1 LVYLNFPAI
10 REIKYYDIL
19 TLLMTDVNK
28 NDTVSTVDTALSIVH
43 VIELSGEITLS
54 EIATKLD
61 ISTSTVHRHLNTLRK
76 HGYVVR
82 NGTAYR
88 LGMRFLTLGGTVQ
101 TNKQVFGLAKQKVDQ
116 LAAET
121 DERVQFVVEEGGL
134 RYYLY
139 TQLGKNAVQTDA
151 SIGKSGPM
159 HESAS
164 SKAILAK
171 LPQERI
177 NEIIDNRGLPA
188 STDQTIT
195 DREELFAELDIIRDS
210 GVAFNNEEA
219 TPGLRAVG
227 AAVCGPDGSPVG
239 GLSISGPAN
248 RFKGDLYREEL
259 PDLVLAAANELELKL
274 AYEVD

>member
-1 LVYLNFPAI
+1 
-10 REIKYYDIL
+10 
-19 TLLMTDVNK
+19 MTDVSK

-43 VIELSGEITLS
+43 VIESNGEITLS
-54 EIATKLD
+54 EIATELD
-61 ISTSTVHRHLNTLRK
+61 ISTSTVHRHLNTLRE

-82 NGTAYR
+82 DGTGYR

-101 TNKQVFGLAKQKVDQ
+101 TNKQVFDLAKRKVDQ

-121 DERVQFVVEEGGL
+121 GERVQFVVEEDGL

-139 TQLGKNAVQTDA
+139 TQFGENAVQTDA

-164 SKAILAK
+164 SKAILAN
-171 LPQERI
+171 LPQERVKR
-177 NEIIDNRGLPA
+177 IIDNKGLSA

-195 DREELFAELDIIRDS
+195 DREELFAELDTIRDS

-219 TPGLRAVG
+219 TTGLRAVG
-227 AAVCGPDGSPVG
+227 AAVCSPDGSPVG
-239 GLSISGPAN
+239 GLSISGPAH

-259 PDLVLAAANELELKL
+259 PDTVLAAANELELKL
-274 AYEVD
+274 AYEVN

>member
-1 LVYLNFPAI
+1 
-10 REIKYYDIL
+10 
-19 TLLMTDVNK
+19 MTDVSE
-28 NDTVSTVDTALSIVH
+28 NDTVSTLDTALSIVH
-43 VIELSGEITLS
+43 AIESSGEITLS
-54 EIATKLD
+54 EIATELD
-61 ISTSTVHRHLNTLRK
+61 VSTSTVHRHLNTLRE

-82 NGTAYR
+82 EGTAYR

-101 TNKQVFGLAKQKVDQ
+101 TNEQVFDLAKQKVDQ

-121 DERVQFVVEEGGL
+121 GERVQFVVEENGL

-139 TQLGKNAVQTDA
+139 TQSGENAVQTDA
-151 SIGKSGPM
+151 SIGKNGPL

-164 SKAILAK
+164 SKAILAE
-171 LPQERI
+171 LSDERVE
-177 NEIIDNRGLPA
+177 EIIDDRGLSA

-195 DREELFAELDIIRDS
+195 DREELFAELETIRES
-210 GVAFNNEEA
+210 GVSFNNEEA

-227 AAVCGPDGSPVG
+227 AAVCAPDGSPVG
-239 GLSISGPAN
+239 GLSISGPAH

-259 PDLVLAAANELELKL
+259 PDLVLAAVNELELKL